1 MPRLVITK
9 GPGIGRDHA
18 IGTEC
23 VLGRAPDVD
32 FTVED
37 TNASR
42 RHSRVLA
49 EGDGYV
55 IEDLGS
61 RNGTWVNGARVVQRQ
76 ALRDG
81 DVVRIGGT
89 EMIFRQKGLLET
101 PPPARPQTP
110 SVPQVPVPPAVA
122 AAPARPG
129 VPVRPA
135 AIVPPVVPGA
145 AGRAPVPVRPA
156 AAVPPV
162 VSAPRQVPVAPAAP
176 AAPAAPSNPPKRPA
190 VSPNP
195 VRRRRSAW

>member
-9 GPGIGRDHA
+9 GSGIGRDHA

-32 FTVED
+32 FTLED
-37 TNASR
+37 SNASR

-89 EMIFRQKGLLET
+89 EMIFRQKGLLE
-101 PPPARPQTP
+101 
-110 SVPQVPVPPAVA
+110 S
-122 AAPARPG
+122 AAPARP
-129 VPVRPA
+129 A
-135 AIVPPVVPGA
+135 AVVPPVVPT
-145 AGRAPVPVRPA
+145 APVAPVTPARGPIPVRPA

-162 VSAPRQVPVAPAAP
+162 IPVPRQVPVAPVV
-176 AAPAAPSNPPKRPA
+176 PAAPSTPPKKPT

-195 VRRRRSAW
+195 VRRRRPGW